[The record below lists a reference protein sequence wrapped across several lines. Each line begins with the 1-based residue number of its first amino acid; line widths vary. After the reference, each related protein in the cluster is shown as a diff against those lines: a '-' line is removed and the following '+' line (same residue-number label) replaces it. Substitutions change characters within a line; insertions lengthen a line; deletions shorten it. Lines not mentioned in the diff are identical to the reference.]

1 MSEPAGDLT
10 AVLRTW
16 NQDHRGALDRVLPE
30 VVGELRRV
38 ASRLLAAEPR
48 GHTLQPTALV
58 NELYL
63 RLLARSSVRWT
74 SRADF
79 FAFAART
86 LRRILVDH
94 ARSRRAVKRGGGQPA
109 VRLGEVEGVVAE
121 PRRLDVVAVDDAL
134 EALARFDPDL
144 CRLVELRFFVGLT
157 LEELARQR
165 GVSVPTIS
173 RDWALA
179 RAWLARE
186 LGESRRP

>member
-16 NQDHRGALDRVLPE
+16 NQDHRGALDRILPE
-30 VVGELRRV
+30 VVTELRRV
-38 ASRLLAAEPR
+38 ASRLLAGERR

-63 RLLARSSVRWT
+63 RLLERRSVRWT
-74 SRADF
+74 SRVDF

-94 ARSRRAVKRGGGQPA
+94 ARLRRAAKRDGGRPA
-109 VRLGEVEGVVAE
+109 VSLDEVDGMIAE

-134 EALARFDPDL
+134 DALARFDREL
-144 CRLVELRFFVGLT
+144 CQLVELRFFVGLT
-157 LEELARQR
+157 LQELARLR

-173 RDWALA
+173 REWALA

-186 LGESRRP
+186 IGER